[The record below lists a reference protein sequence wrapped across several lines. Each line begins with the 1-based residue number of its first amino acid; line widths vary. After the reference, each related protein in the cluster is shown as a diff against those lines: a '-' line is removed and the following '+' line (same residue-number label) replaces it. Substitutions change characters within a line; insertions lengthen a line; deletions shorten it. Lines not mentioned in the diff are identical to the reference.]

1 VLACVMLGRAVPTR
15 RLTRSRSRL
24 PYVLWG
30 VALYLL
36 IWYFAFRFG
45 GDGGKNGARISG

>member
-1 VLACVMLGRAVPTR
+1 MRTR
-15 RLTRSRSRL
+15 PLTRSRSRL

-45 GDGGKNGARISG
+45 GDGSKDGSSITN